1 MHGLFR
7 IPGVI
12 VLSRLCA
19 NIFLSI
25 VADGVMF
32 HYADASRSFGDLQ
45 SASTVVP
52 LSDLFD
58 DQFIEGRG
66 VGFQFQSSDPDEA
79 GLVSDPNSNDLTDG
93 SFVQAKL

>member
-1 MHGLFR
+1 MVEVLNFPIAVINQRMHGLFR

-19 NIFLSI
+19 NI
-25 VADGVMF
+25 
-32 HYADASRSFGDLQ
+32 Y
-45 SASTVVP
+45 